1 MLVHKNLTYLSK
13 EEVTD
18 GVVSISKFLETK
30 SPSRPANSKF
40 DWDKSPICLMYT
52 TRNGQSRVVKHTN
65 KSITAQVFSP
75 KGTSNHWFDQVL
87 NSISNIAKYTQ
98 KLQIVGDCI
107 FCGNW
112 FFHFTGFHSF
122 SLSAIHGLTM
132 YFLSEY
138 SDNDLLTALADLA
151 ISNAVL
157 YPWQVWHH
165 THVV

>member
-40 DWDKSPICLMYT
+40 DWDKSAICLMYT

-75 KGTSNHWFDQVL
+75 KGTSNHWFDQVFINVKGVKSYL
-87 NSISNIAKYTQ
+87 K
-98 KLQIVGDCI
+98 
-107 FCGNW
+107 
-112 FFHFTGFHSF
+112 FT
-122 SLSAIHGLTM
+122 
-132 YFLSEY
+132 
-138 SDNDLLTALADLA
+138 DNRR
-151 ISNAVL
+151 L
-157 YPWQVWHH
+157 YPLWELVLSLHWVPQFFPLCYPWPHNVFPL
-165 THVV
+165 